1 MSRKQI
7 YLQELQEDFNS
18 ERNLEFIIDEVFKNI
33 IAFKKVNIIE
43 DDFFNDVFND
53 ISTKVFNYEGRGP
66 NQIDIIDLN
75 EIVIRQL
82 TDYITE
88 NIEEFDT
95 KPIVYK
101 KQSKQQHSQL
111 VREQRRERG
120 LSVSESSSEKESE
133 DSEYERNKPNDRND
147 ISNSRIYR
155 NDRNGINN
163 RNNRSIKKKNS
174 ETDNFL
180 DEVIERKSIKPKIKS
195 KSKKKITET
204 KNKSHDKIQDKI
216 QDKTKK
222 IRNKQNSFTIEEKPH
237 NKQTQGTIIM
247 NDKLNVLNLDLS
259 ENHTNIFLDN
269 VKSIRLKLVDII
281 NSDYIITENNNSF
294 SFKIMIQ
301 PLINL
306 TEEEPLEKIIYSE
319 DYTVKIK
326 PGNYTK
332 LFLLHTIQNSMN
344 EIDIDNSEF
353 KITLNEFNCL
363 VKIQN
368 SKCNFTLLEGFLL
381 NILGVS
387 ETNIESQITDT
398 EFSYVTAKNIF
409 DLRKRRK
416 LPISIGINDTESII
430 DEIVYL
436 NDDRILYHFENII
449 KVYNNPITL
458 DSIYI
463 DFDNYNFRGLPF
475 FVKLEILYLD

>member
-7 YLQELQEDFNS
+7 YLEELQDDFNS
-18 ERNLEFIIDEVFKNI
+18 ERNLDFIIDEVFKNI

-53 ISTKVFNYEGRGP
+53 ISTKVFNYEARGP
-66 NQIDIIDLN
+66 NQIDLIDLN

-82 TDYITE
+82 TDYINE

-120 LSVSESSSEKESE
+120 LSVSESSSDKESE
-133 DSEYERNKPNDRND
+133 EEYEQKET
-147 ISNSRIYR
+147 SS
-155 NDRNGINN
+155 RNGRTYNN
-163 RNNRSIKKKNS
+163 ERNVRTYNNERNNVNNRSIKKKNF

-180 DEVIERKSIKPKIKS
+180 DEVVERKSIKPKIKN
-195 KSKKKITET
+195 KTKKITET
-204 KNKSHDKIQDKI
+204 KNKSNDKI

-237 NKQTQGTIIM
+237 NKPTQGTIII

-301 PLINL
+301 PLIDL
-306 TEEEPLEKIIYSE
+306 TDPLQKIIYSE
-319 DYTVKIK
+319 DYNIIIE

-332 LFLLHTIQNSMN
+332 ESLLNTIQNSMN
-344 EIDIDNSEF
+344 EIDICNSEF
-353 KITLNEFNCL
+353 KITFNQFNDF
-363 VKIQN
+363 VTIQN
-368 SKCNFTLLEGFLL
+368 SKCNFTLLEGPLL
-381 NILGVS
+381 NKLGFS
-387 ETNIESQITDT
+387 EINIESKIIDT
-398 EFSYVTAKNIF
+398 EFSCITAKNIF

-436 NDDRILYHFENII
+436 NDSRILYHFENII